1 MRKVPLLVAVLFSLG
16 LASSALAAGYG
27 AAGCGL
33 GGFLI
38 KDNNTILAQLGAT
51 ILNSVSGNQTFAIS
65 SGTLG
70 CGESGLVLA
79 KLEQEVFVEKNYF
92 NLAKDMATGEG
103 EDLTVLAGLLGCSGE
118 SVVTFSSFTQGNYSS
133 IFVSEETTPLEML
146 GYLKGE
152 LAGHPQLSTSC
163 LNL

>member
-33 GGFLI
+33 GGMLI

-51 ILNSVSGNQTFAIS
+51 LLNGTGIQTFAIT
-65 SGTLG
+65 SGTSG

-79 KLEQEVFVEKNYF
+79 ESEQEVFVEKNYF

-103 EDLTVLAGLLGCSGE
+103 EDLTALAGLLGCSGE
-118 SVVTFSSFTQGNYSS
+118 SVATFSSFTQSNYSS
-133 IFVSEETTPLEML
+133 IFISEETTPLEML
-146 GYLKGE
+146 GLLKGE
-152 LAGHPQLSTSC
+152 LAGHPELSTSC

>member
-16 LASSALAAGYG
+16 MASSAIAAGYG

-33 GGFLI
+33 GGMLI

-51 ILNSVSGNQTFAIS
+51 LLNSTSGNQTFAIT
-65 SGTLG
+65 SGTSG

-79 KLEQEVFVEKNYF
+79 EFEQKAFVEKNYID
-92 NLAKDMATGEG
+92 LAKDMATGEG
-103 EDLTVLAGLLGCSGE
+103 EGLIALAGLLGCSGE
-118 SVVTFSSFTQGNYSS
+118 SVATFSSFTQSNYSS
-133 IFVSEETTPLEML
+133 VFVSEGTTPLEML
-146 GYLKGE
+146 GHLKGE
-152 LAGHPQLSTSC
+152 LAGHPGLSTSC

>member
-1 MRKVPLLVAVLFSLG
+1 MRRVPLLVAVLFSLG

-33 GGFLI
+33 GGYLI
-38 KDNNTILAQLGAT
+38 KENKMLHQLGAT
-51 ILNSVSGNQTFAIS
+51 FLNAVSGNQTFAMS

-79 KLEQEVFVEKNYF
+79 QSEQEVFVEKNYF
-92 NLAKDMATGEG
+92 NIAKDMASGEG
-103 EDLTVLAGLLGCSGE
+103 EDLTTLAGLLGCSQD
-118 SVVTFSSFTQGNYSS
+118 SVATFSSFTQVNYSS
-133 IFVSEETTPLEML
+133 LFAVEETSPLEML
-146 GYLKGE
+146 DRLKGN
-152 LAGHPQLSTSC
+152 LAGHPELSTSC

>member
-1 MRKVPLLVAVLFSLG
+1 MKKVPLLVAMLFSLG

-33 GGFLI
+33 GGMLI
-38 KDNNTILAQLGAT
+38 KDNNTIIAQLGAT
-51 ILNSVSGNQTFAIS
+51 ILNSISGNQTFAIT

-79 KLEQEVFVEKNYF
+79 ESEQEVFVEKNYF
-92 NLAKDMATGEG
+92 NISKDMARGEG

-118 SVVTFSSFTQGNYSS
+118 SLATFSSFTQGNYSS
-133 IFVSEETTPLEML
+133 IFVSEKTTPIEML
-146 GYLKGE
+146 VHLKNRI
-152 LAGHPQLSTSC
+152 AGDPELSTSC